1 MVEYHKAPNSKRL
14 KELIFQANTLSINGE
29 QLLSKAKEIQM
40 KNKADE
46 IKKNPANLEIKLR
59 NRIENSNKLIAD
71 LKT

>member
-1 MVEYHKAPNSKRL
+1 MVEYHKAPNSKKL

-46 IKKNPANLEIKLR
+46 MKKNPANLEIKLR

>member
-1 MVEYHKAPNSKRL
+1 
-14 KELIFQANTLSINGE
+14 
-29 QLLSKAKEIQM
+29 M

>member
-14 KELIFQANTLSINGE
+14 KELIFQANALSINGE